1 MVFPD
6 LEVTCPGCGAS
17 RLKQTDKTYECREL
31 ECNFSI
37 SKYIAG
43 RHLIEAEA
51 IELLREK
58 ALPEMEGFISR
69 FNKPFSAGLKLVE
82 KESKTKKLKWK
93 TEFVF
98 DDEEGSDEPLDLS
111 KVACELTFLNG
122 ESYKVY
128 ETEKSFIVPD
138 LKSTASPDGFKL
150 GKTILQQTLNLEAV
164 KALFSTGKTPLIE
177 GFISKRTK
185 RPFKAHLTFDEKT
198 GKIGFEFPANGKF
211 KSKKK

>member
-1 MVFPD
+1 M
-6 LEVTCPGCGAS
+6 
-17 RLKQTDKTYECREL
+17 
-31 ECNFSI
+31 
-37 SKYIAG
+37 
-43 RHLIEAEA
+43 
-51 IELLREK
+51 
-58 ALPEMEGFISR
+58 
-69 FNKPFSAGLKLVE
+69 KLVQ

-98 DDEEGSDEPLDLS
+98 DDEGDADEALDLS

-122 ESYKVY
+122 ESYKIY
-128 ETEKSFIVPD
+128 ETEKSYIVPD
-138 LKSTASPDGFKL
+138 FKNSSSPDGFKL
-150 GKTILQQTLNLEAV
+150 GKTILQQSLKIDAV

-198 GKIGFEFPANGKF
+198 GKIGFEFPPNGKF

>member
-1 MVFPD
+1 M
-6 LEVTCPGCGAS
+6 PGCGAS

-51 IELLREK
+51 IELLTEK

-185 RPFKAHLTFDEKT
+185 RPFKAHLTFR
-198 GKIGFEFPANGKF
+198 
-211 KSKKK
+211 

>member
-1 MVFPD
+1 
-6 LEVTCPGCGAS
+6 
-17 RLKQTDKTYECREL
+17 
-31 ECNFSI
+31 
-37 SKYIAG
+37 
-43 RHLIEAEA
+43 
-51 IELLREK
+51 
-58 ALPEMEGFISR
+58 MEGFISR

-150 GKTILQQTLNLEAV
+150 GKQYCNRHSI
-164 KALFSTGKTPLIE
+164 
-177 GFISKRTK
+177 
-185 RPFKAHLTFDEKT
+185 
-198 GKIGFEFPANGKF
+198 
-211 KSKKK
+211 